1 MITFWYYRRLL
12 SGGGPV
18 VPGRLRRTGTTGAWS
33 GCTAPVFATTAALV
47 GAVVPAQP
55 PPQLPLRG
63 ENLLVLQ
70 AVVGRWWPGSSRTAS
85 ANRYYRCLERLYR
98 SGLSH
103 HRNAGLAV
111 VPGQPPAQLPLRG
124 DNLLVLE
131 AVVGRWW
138 SGCSG
143 WLRPTGTTGCSTG
156 CTAWAFQ
163 QWYPVFTGCTG
174 ETTGCTAAV

>member
-1 MITFWYYRRLL
+1 VVARKFPN
-12 SGGGPV
+12 GFGQPV
-18 VPGRLRRTGTTGAWS
+18 L
-33 GCTAPVFATTAALV
+33 PVQP
-47 GAVVPAQP
+47 AVVPLDRLFRP
-55 PPQLPLRG
+55 NHRPNYRWG
-63 ENLLVLQ
+63 DNLLVLQ

-124 DNLLVLE
+124 DNLLVLQ

-156 CTAWAFQ
+156 CTAWAFL

-174 ETTGCTAAV
+174 ETTGCTAQCKNGCNGSISWGL